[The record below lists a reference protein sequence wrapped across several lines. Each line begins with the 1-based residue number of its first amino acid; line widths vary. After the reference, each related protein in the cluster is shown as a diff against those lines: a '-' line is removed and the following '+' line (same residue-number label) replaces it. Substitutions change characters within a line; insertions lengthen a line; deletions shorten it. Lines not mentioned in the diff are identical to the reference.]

1 MKKIVIVDI
10 QKEEDL
16 IEKYNVNIVNHNLIS
31 YLIKK
36 TIYVNKD
43 EKIEII
49 IHNKCNTKIDVKE
62 NIIEGLKLEYE
73 QMLKGQERN
82 NILQLFLL
90 FLGIT
95 LLFLSTFLNDEFI
108 WKEMLLIIGWVP
120 IWEMVDIELFT
131 ESKERKIRR
140 NIERLLNSEFKIES

>member
-1 MKKIVIVDI
+1 MI
-10 QKEEDL
+10 
-16 IEKYNVNIVNHNLIS
+16 N

-62 NIIEGLKLEYE
+62 KIIEGLKLEYE